1 MSFAGDPKYQR
12 LMKTHNKM
20 RNLISNTPVPTR
32 KNQDKLVKLKIEL
45 EKMRVTSSMRRDVV
59 VEVSSRGM
67 IKTGLKSD
75 VCQHALL
82 LPVLVHHVRY
92 HMCLRTLDEKMGYV
106 FKDRA
111 LLQLALTH
119 PSYHLNFGMN
129 PDHARN
135 SLSNCGVK
143 QPRYGDRKV
152 RHLHTRKKGITQLI
166 RVMSNLG
173 KMEEHQSMI
182 RHNERLEFLGDA
194 VLELISSA
202 HLYFMLPYKPEGGL
216 AMYRSALVQ
225 NRHLAQ
231 LAKKLGLSDYMQYSH
246 GPDLCLEED
255 LNHAMANC
263 FEALLGALY
272 LEDGLKTV
280 TELFTKLAFDEEEL
294 REVWTNLPK
303 HPLQAQQPDGD
314 RHLIASSELLQKL
327 EEFEKA
333 SGIEFT
339 HIRLLA
345 RAFTHAQ
352 VGFNNLTLGSNQR
365 MEFLGDSVLQ
375 FVVSVYLFKHFPEH
389 HEGHLTLLRSSLVN
403 HRIQAKLARELG
415 LDKLINFGSQ
425 AGMKAFREK
434 LLADILEA
442 FVAAL
447 YVDKGLRHVEV
458 FCRVCLFPRLEEFII
473 NQDWMDAKSQ
483 LQQCCLTSRVQGK
496 TPDLPQYKV
505 LQNKGPAHHKH
516 YTVAVY
522 YKNRR
527 LGSGEGK
534 SIQQAEMA
542 AAKDALASH
551 YFPELARQKRLL
563 DRKHQGRRRNY
574 WNKVPRRE
582 KEKEDQEDE
591 EFKPQWEEMETFEAE
606 ENNYSRAFWEEDDN
620 CQERENWEME
630 EGSSNARE
638 NWEVEV
644 EDWEKEYGDSEER
657 ENWGVKNSGVEEKRE
672 EEEDEKIDSKEN
684 WEDQDENGE
693 ERENWEVELSDA
705 RENWKEDT
713 NNEAREKWNVE
724 NNNAKEIWDEENS
737 DTKEIQEEEKKS
749 KNTGENE
756 NLEDENI
763 ESKENWE
770 DEKSEPKEN

>member
-1 MSFAGDPKYQR
+1 
-12 LMKTHNKM
+12 
-20 RNLISNTPVPTR
+20 
-32 KNQDKLVKLKIEL
+32 
-45 EKMRVTSSMRRDVV
+45 MRRDVV

-67 IKTGLKSD
+67 INTGLKSD
-75 VCQHALL
+75 ICQHALL

-92 HMCLRTLDEKMGYV
+92 HMCLQTLDEKMGYV
-106 FKDRA
+106 FKDRS

-143 QPRYGDRKV
+143 QPRYGDRKI

-173 KMEEHQSMI
+173 KMDEYKSMI

-194 VLELISSA
+194 VLELISSV
-202 HLYFMLPYKPEGGL
+202 HLYFMLPHKTEGGL

-225 NRHLAQ
+225 NKHLSQ

-255 LNHAMANC
+255 LSHAMANC
-263 FEALLGALY
+263 FEALLGAVY
-272 LEDGLKTV
+272 LESGLTPA
-280 TELFTKLAFDEEEL
+280 TLLFTNLAFEEQEL
-294 REVWTNLPK
+294 RDVWTNLPK
-303 HPLQAQQPDGD
+303 HPLQAQQPNGD
-314 RHLIASSELLQKL
+314 RHLISSSSILQKL
-327 EEFEKA
+327 EEFEQA
-333 SGIEFT
+333 SGIEFN

-345 RAFTHAQ
+345 RAFTHPQ
-352 VGFNNLTLGSNQR
+352 VGYNNLTLGNNQR

-375 FVVSVYLFKHFPEH
+375 FVVSVYLFRHFPEH

-403 HRIQAKLARELG
+403 HRIQATLARELG
-415 LDKLINFGSQ
+415 LDKFINFGGQ
-425 AGMKAFREK
+425 GIKAFREK

-447 YVDKGLRHVEV
+447 YVDKGLRYVEV

-483 LQQCCLTSRVQGK
+483 LQQCCLTSREQGK

-505 LQNKGPAHHKH
+505 LKNKGPAHHKH

-522 YKNRR
+522 YKGRR

-542 AAKDALASH
+542 AAKDALSSQ

-574 WNKVPRRE
+574 WNKFPR
-582 KEKEDQEDE
+582 KERDRDEQDEDA
-591 EFKPQWEEMETFEAE
+591 EFEPRWEENEAFE
-606 ENNYSRAFWEEDDN
+606 ENEDI
-620 CQERENWEME
+620 
-630 EGSSNARE
+630 
-638 NWEVEV
+638 
-644 EDWEKEYGDSEER
+644 
-657 ENWGVKNSGVEEKRE
+657 
-672 EEEDEKIDSKEN
+672 DEK
-684 WEDQDENGE
+684 QDENNTLE
-693 ERENWEVELSDA
+693 EQDG
-705 RENWKEDT
+705 
-713 NNEAREKWNVE
+713 NNSA
-724 NNNAKEIWDEENS
+724 S
-737 DTKEIQEEEKKS
+737 EEE
-749 KNTGENE
+749 
-756 NLEDENI
+756 I
-763 ESKENWE
+763 ELADAVLDVS
-770 DEKSEPKEN
+770 